1 MLRRYLCNNKVIFP
15 HDALNLI
22 HSSMYEGLGYAG
34 FTITARNALGQMA
47 YKTVGRGKSTDLET
61 LLVQTFPGKMSHG
74 LQDHIM
80 EGILGH
86 PVSITCF
93 GNFHFLSDQHFYRIN
108 ANKCPCSNKCPPTYF
123 QKIVILTS
131 KLSYTKGEQF
141 LCILVY
147 FFGGGKSS

>member
-1 MLRRYLCNNKVIFP
+1 MLRLYLCNNKVIFS

-86 PVSITCF
+86 PVSINVLETSISSQISIYTV
-93 GNFHFLSDQHFYRIN
+93 LILIN
-108 ANKCPCSNKCPPTYF
+108 VPALNALLPIFK
-123 QKIVILTS
+123 
-131 KLSYTKGEQF
+131 KLLY
-141 LCILVY
+141 
-147 FFGGGKSS
+147 